1 MYNKDTLA
9 LINAKTG
16 TAVKDGDN
24 YGRWIIPD
32 ENSPNIIQ
40 SAPEVLGL
48 RLLDE
53 QLWKNNGS
61 HLTNF
66 RKSYLLDL
74 LDEQL
79 WKTTF
84 MDTSD
89 ISEFILPCVE
99 GCLLGKDFSLL
110 ALHSA
115 VIHIKDQHSFIFST
129 THF

>member
-9 LINAKTG
+9 LINARTG

-61 HLTNF
+61 YLTNF

-79 WKTTF
+79 WTPMF
-84 MDTSD
+84 VESSD
-89 ISEFILPCVE
+89 MSDFISPCID
-99 GCLLGKDFSLL
+99 CFTLGKDFSLL
-110 ALHSA
+110 ALNSI
-115 VIHIKDQHSFIFST
+115 VIHMKDQHSLIFFT
-129 THF
+129 TDF